1 MSYILDAL
9 RKSEQ
14 ERQIAS
20 GRGAGM
26 LYPVMA
32 ENNRKSGLKPL
43 LLASSVLAGVAV
55 STTLI
60 WWVWPKPL
68 ASDIAGNNRVSTAKS
83 TANPVPPASPAII
96 SPPVF
101 AERIAVPEPP
111 SSRPRKSLSSEP
123 SVPIQAKQLAEP
135 VAKKSNVQAN
145 AGVQAVSQS
154 SGNTNQSEASAE
166 PKGMPKV
173 TISGFIND
181 EQGENLA
188 IINDKLVHEGEEVAP
203 GLRLEK
209 IVNENVI
216 FSYKGQRYRR

>member
-32 ENNRKSGLKPL
+32 ENTRKSGLKPL

-60 WWVWPKPL
+60 WWAWPKPL
-68 ASDIAGNNRVSTAKS
+68 VLDTAGNNRVATEKS
-83 TANPVPPASPAII
+83 VVNLVPPAPPA
-96 SPPVF
+96 PT
-101 AERIAVPEPP
+101 ERFVSTEAPA
-111 SSRPRKSLSSEP
+111 RPRKQPISE
-123 SVPIQAKQLAEP
+123 SVVAVPAKPLVELAPKKGSASASVNTGAQAALP
-135 VAKKSNVQAN
+135 AN
-145 AGVQAVSQS
+145 AVSNQGEPE
-154 SGNTNQSEASAE
+154 SGAGSL
-166 PKGMPKV
+166 KGLPKV

-181 EQGENLA
+181 EQGVNLA